1 MARISALTIGDITK
15 MADEIHRAAGNAAS
29 MEACAHAVVKI
40 LYDNLLDSA
49 GRPTCSL
56 VRCFKTHSLGEL
68 PPDIRKAVADADA
81 LTAGTKCLTL
91 LATAGELPAWNHR
104 QQSSAHQAIPLPSP
118 KIVARSPMIAQL
130 IVQLGLELSDV
141 INPRPEV
148 ILDLKE
154 RAFNVF
160 YVENA
165 LGSSHIPAQQ
175 QFVVPYGIKSV
186 IGFGGVLA
194 TGDLF
199 ACIMFLKVTV
209 PKQTAELFQ
218 ALAVSVKTAFLP
230 FEWNSVFAT
239 PATSPAIVQ

>member
-1 MARISALTIGDITK
+1 MANIATLNIGDLTDL
-15 MADEIHRAAGNAAS
+15 AEAIHRAAEQAS
-29 MEACAHAVVKI
+29 SLEECARAVVLK
-40 LYDNLLDSA
+40 LRENLLDQNGQPASA
-49 GRPTCSL
+49 L
-56 VRCFKTHSLGEL
+56 VRCFKTHTLGEL
-68 PPDIRKAVADADA
+68 PADVRQTIPDADA
-81 LTAGTKCLTL
+81 LPSATNCLTL
-91 LATAGELPAWNHR
+91 FATAGDHPAWNAR
-104 QQSSAHQAIPLPSP
+104 QQSASHQAIPLPSP

-141 INPRPEV
+141 INPKPEV

-160 YVENA
+160 YVEDA

-199 ACIMFLKVTV
+199 AVIMFLKVTV
-209 PKQTAELFQ
+209 SRQTAELFQ

-230 FEWNSVFAT
+230 FVWSDVFALSK
-239 PATSPAIVQ
+239 PSVLR